1 MANVNVNLS
10 LGNNA
15 FTKAKG
21 YNQVFE
27 NTQEV
32 DNTDGFIKS
41 LTLSKFPL
49 TKLSSTILKKVLDP
63 MRKSSMSKE
72 LSTSLIF
79 IVFSSLTI
87 KKFLQL

>member
-32 DNTDGFIKS
+32 TS
-41 LTLSKFPL
+41 MEMTLEDL
-49 TKLSSTILKKVLDP
+49 LRD
-63 MRKSSMSKE
+63 MQENEE
-72 LSTSLIF
+72 LPF
-79 IVFSSLTI
+79 
-87 KKFLQL
+87 